1 LTGQAAAD
9 ANGLEEATAV
19 LAPRE
24 RRKLHSFLDTGK
36 GKTWWAPG
44 AIGWWIG
51 VLFAIGATLF
61 ALGAAPGFFNAVG
74 GTTDAIVYFIGSIFF
89 TTAALLMYVEAVNA
103 GRQRFRFFAWEPR
116 DLAFWASLV
125 QLFGTIYFN
134 HSTFAAI
141 NSSLN
146 SAAVDHLV
154 WKPDI
159 LGSICFLIASFL
171 AWGELGRVARAVRPR
186 TLSWW
191 IVYLNI
197 AGSFAFGVSGV
208 AAFVVPTTGSD
219 VNKAL
224 VNLGTFVGGLC
235 FLAAAILLLPERTKE
250 SLG

>member
-1 LTGQAAAD
+1 LTGPAAET
-9 ANGLEEATAV
+9 NGLEENATES
-19 LAPRE
+19 APRE
-24 RRKLHSFLDTGK
+24 RRKLHSFLDTRK
-36 GKTWWAPG
+36 GSTWWAPG

-61 ALGAAPGFFNAVG
+61 ALGAAPDFVKAVG
-74 GTTDAIVYFIGSIFF
+74 GTADAIVFFVGSVFF
-89 TTAALLMYVEAVNA
+89 TTAALFQYVEAVNA
-103 GRQRFRFFAWEPR
+103 GRKRFRFFAWEPR

-125 QLFGTIYFN
+125 QLFGTVYFN

-146 SAAVDHLV
+146 TAAVDHLV

-159 LGSICFLIASFL
+159 LGSICFLIASFM
-171 AWGELGRVARAVRPR
+171 AWWELGRAARALRPR

-219 VNKAL
+219 VNKML

-235 FLAAAILLLPERTKE
+235 FLAGAILLLPERTKE